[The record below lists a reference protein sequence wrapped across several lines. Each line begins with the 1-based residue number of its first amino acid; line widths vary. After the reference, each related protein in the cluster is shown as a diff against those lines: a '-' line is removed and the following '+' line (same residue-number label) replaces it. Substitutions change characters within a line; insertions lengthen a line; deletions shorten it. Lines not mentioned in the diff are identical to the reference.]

1 MKPGVQ
7 PVEQAFKGPRIV
19 LTQDHPLFPNAL
31 KAIPDP
37 PEKLYVI
44 GNPEVLQE
52 GLAVIGAR
60 KATEYGLGCARKF
73 AGMAAE
79 RGVVI
84 ISGGARGC
92 DGESHRAA
100 LAAGGKTV
108 VILGGGCDQPYP
120 AEHRGLFQ
128 MVIDTGGA
136 LVSEEDWGVPP
147 LPYMFRRRNRLIAGL
162 ARATLI
168 VEAGLPSGTFSTA
181 DDALAAGKEV
191 LVIPGAITSPTSRGA
206 NRLLAQGAVPVV
218 DHETFQDVL
227 FNVFGCLKIEDLI
240 SPEEAERNEMLRDPV
255 IALLAANPLTLEEL
269 CRRMA
274 AAEAGSLAMTEVVQ
288 RVARAELLGVVV
300 RSADGRYGV
309 TVA

>member
-1 MKPGVQ
+1 MELESIP
-7 PVEQAFKGPRIV
+7 PAFKGPRAV
-19 LTQDHPLFPNAL
+19 LSRDDPRFPSAL
-31 KAIPDP
+31 KTIPDP

-44 GNPEVLQE
+44 GDPEALQE

-100 LAAGGKTV
+100 LAAGGRTV
-108 VILGGGCDQPYP
+108 VVLGGGCDRPYP
-120 AEHRGLFQ
+120 VEHQSLFQ
-128 MVIDTGGA
+128 MVIDAGGA
-136 LVSEEDWGVPP
+136 LVSEYDWSAPP
-147 LPYMFRRRNRLIAGL
+147 LPYMFRKRNRLIAGL

-206 NRLLAQGAVPVV
+206 NRLLYQGAVPVI
-218 DHETFQDVL
+218 DHDSFQDVL
-227 FNVFGCLKIEDLI
+227 FDVFGCLKEAQVA
-240 SPEEAERNEMLRDPV
+240 SSEELERQEVLRDPV
-255 IALLAANPLTLEEL
+255 ILLLAANPMTLSDLCSHVFRFSDCSLT
-269 CRRMA
+269 
-274 AAEAGSLAMTEVVQ
+274 TQDVIQ
-288 RVARAELLGVVV
+288 RVAHAELLGVVV
-300 RSADGRYGV
+300 RSVDGRYGV
-309 TVA
+309 AVA